1 MGVVCYRVHH
11 TEMVAIELLCTH
23 ESLTKTTKIMWHI
36 ISFILAMIGALVAL
50 SGEPVG
56 ALGFAPMI
64 IGQIWCDIKPSKKQ

>member
-1 MGVVCYRVHH
+1 
-11 TEMVAIELLCTH
+11 
-23 ESLTKTTKIMWHI
+23 MWHI

-64 IGQIWCDIKPSKKQ
+64 IEQILCDVKPPKK